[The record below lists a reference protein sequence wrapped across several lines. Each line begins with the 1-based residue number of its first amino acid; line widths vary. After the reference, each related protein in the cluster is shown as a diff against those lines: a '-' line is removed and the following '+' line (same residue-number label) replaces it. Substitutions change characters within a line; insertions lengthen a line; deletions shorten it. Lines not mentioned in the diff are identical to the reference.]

1 MKLNQINVEDDKK
14 NRPTIV
20 CATDEKYAIPT
31 MTMIKSIEYNSKESV
46 NVIVLD
52 GGINSNTK
60 KRFLKNFADTSI
72 DIIMYT
78 IDNSIFPNLKTSERM
93 PIVTYYRLLIPE
105 ILYQFE
111 KVIYLDSDI
120 IVLGDINKLF
130 EMELGNKALGAVHE
144 MNKKAMYVSLMW
156 GIKPCRELGIP
167 LKSHYFNAG
176 VLLLNLK
183 KWRDENI
190 SKRIF
195 DYFQKY
201 EKYVYFHDQDGLNA
215 VLWNDWAE
223 LPPVWNVMTAFY
235 EAKDWTESTFDQNEY
250 RYVRENVELIHYIN
264 CTMWKPWM
272 DKSTHP
278 RKEEYNKYNGHLV

>member
-1 MKLNQINVEDDKK
+1 
-14 NRPTIV
+14 
-20 CATDEKYAIPT
+20 
-31 MTMIKSIEYNSKESV
+31 
-46 NVIVLD
+46 
-52 GGINSNTK
+52 
-60 KRFLKNFADTSI
+60 
-72 DIIMYT
+72 
-78 IDNSIFPNLKTSERM
+78 M

-278 RKEEYNKYNGHLV
+278 RKEEYNKYNGYLV

>member
-1 MKLNQINVEDDKK
+1 
-14 NRPTIV
+14 
-20 CATDEKYAIPT
+20 
-31 MTMIKSIEYNSKESV
+31 
-46 NVIVLD
+46 
-52 GGINSNTK
+52 
-60 KRFLKNFADTSI
+60 
-72 DIIMYT
+72 MYT

-176 VLLLNLK
+176 VLLLN
-183 KWRDENI
+183 
-190 SKRIF
+190 
-195 DYFQKY
+195 
-201 EKYVYFHDQDGLNA
+201 
-215 VLWNDWAE
+215 
-223 LPPVWNVMTAFY
+223 
-235 EAKDWTESTFDQNEY
+235 
-250 RYVRENVELIHYIN
+250 
-264 CTMWKPWM
+264 
-272 DKSTHP
+272 
-278 RKEEYNKYNGHLV
+278 